1 MYRYVR
7 NNPPNGTDSSGLAPN
22 LPPQGVQPSSSK
34 PESMIG
40 GPAGSIICQDGNPEV
55 WISDYFKDDNSQE
68 CGITECIF
76 AHEGFHLQDA
86 LGRRPLV
93 CSGTKG
99 RKSEERWPDLI
110 QGRHQ
115 NAVRNKRVLNE
126 QECLQKQLDGKR
138 GNCPCE
144 GLLNSRIDI
153 VRKAFKGL

>member
-86 LGRRPLV
+86 LGEGRWFVAAPKERGMRRTV
-93 CSGTKG
+93 ARSYSGKT
-99 RKSEERWPDLI
+99 SERS
-110 QGRHQ
+110 
-115 NAVRNKRVLNE
+115 
-126 QECLQKQLDGKR
+126 QK
-138 GNCPCE
+138 
-144 GLLNSRIDI
+144 
-153 VRKAFKGL
+153 